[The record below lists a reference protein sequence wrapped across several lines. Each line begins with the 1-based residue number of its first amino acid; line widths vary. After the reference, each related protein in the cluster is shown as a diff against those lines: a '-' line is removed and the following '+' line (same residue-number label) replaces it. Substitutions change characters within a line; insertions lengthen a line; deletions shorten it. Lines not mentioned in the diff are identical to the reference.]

1 MPYPQ
6 RASRVETDTLDRYR
20 VLWYNSSSTIPTNSI
35 GLEDIMKL
43 STKTRYGVR
52 SVLDLALNYGIEPV
66 SLKEIAAHQQLPHK
80 YLEHVLARL
89 RAAGFVRSV
98 RGPQGG
104 YTLAKPPD
112 QITIREVF
120 DVLEG
125 SEGFVHCTTDP
136 QVCDRYDIC
145 VTREVWA
152 RMYAACMEVLE
163 STTLEDLA
171 QRARQKRDALAPMY
185 YI

>member
-1 MPYPQ
+1 
-6 RASRVETDTLDRYR
+6 
-20 VLWYNSSSTIPTNSI
+20 
-35 GLEDIMKL
+35 MKL

-52 SVLDLALNYGIEPV
+52 SILDLALNYEIEPV
-66 SLKEIAAHQQLPHK
+66 SLKEIAARQELPYK
-80 YLEHVLARL
+80 YLEHVLAML
-89 RAAGFVRSV
+89 RTAGLVRSV
-98 RGPQGG
+98 RGSQGG
-104 YTLAKPPD
+104 YTLVKPPD
-112 QITIREVF
+112 QITLREVF

-136 QVCDRYDIC
+136 QVCDRHDLC

-152 RMYAACMEVLE
+152 HMYAACMEVLE

-171 QRARQKRDALAPMY
+171 RRARQKRDASAPMY